1 MKKNKSEI
9 KSVKKPKE
17 TKKPKITKA
26 AQREM
31 TLNLLRTYAPLCG
44 RNKIRLSA
52 LVKRSLTLINR
63 YLRSEDNKDIKAL
76 FDECERIDYFTE
88 RRHTKEFKIKNAIP
102 RCDGSYSN
110 LITLTGIKKES
121 LSRYINEPKNNEL
134 KATMQERRRATKEEK
149 KINSGEF
156 IKEMIVKCGGEI
168 NQIAAKLKLSV
179 SQTWRRLSDPT
190 TPDIRELWYEVRE
203 RQKLKSKNIR
213 MKPKADSGD
222 ANFKIDSQADA
233 FLVHQLG
240 FANVSPDEIKHPAL
254 IGGFG
259 CGKTMSIPLRWL
271 KLIEFRK
278 SQGKSCDLMV
288 IEPTTEMIQ
297 DIIVPTFDDFFYK
310 LGIPVKYLSEKRNY
324 TIVYGGVQ
332 HTCMFRSA
340 ERPRSLTGK
349 NLTDIILDEFERIPY
364 YKQKQVW
371 RECISRI
378 RKAEHGTCAVVST
391 PEGYKLVHELWIEKV
406 NKRFKLIKARTKD
419 NFYLPEDYAM
429 NMYEQYDSKLA
440 KQYLEGDFVNIESDL
455 AYYCFDRNVNVVAD
469 AAVPQGDDNR
479 VILSFDFNVNPM
491 CAAELI
497 MTGRTRYQVYEH
509 KISNSNTKELCES
522 IIESMQRRYEN
533 ARELNLI
540 LTGDASG
547 AARSTTGDNSD
558 FEIIQKAFIDAEY
571 KHSSLVLKGSNPPV
585 RERINFV
592 NALLE
597 KKQFFI
603 AESCKAS
610 VKDRE
615 LVTWKKGSEKF
626 IIDKSDRE
634 VTHLSDAADYGLW
647 ISRYVNEQENKNR
660 FIIIPNTL
668 RRYS

>member
-1 MKKNKSEI
+1 MKNNKTPGK
-9 KSVKKPKE
+9 KS
-17 TKKPKITKA
+17 KPKITKA
-26 AQREM
+26 QQRE
-31 TLNLLRTYAPLCG
+31 TTINLLRIYAPLCG
-44 RNKIRLSA
+44 RNKSRLA
-52 LVKRSLTLINR
+52 DLTQRSVAIINR
-63 YLRSEDNKDIKAL
+63 YFNRKEYKDIKAI
-76 FDECERIDYFTE
+76 FEKQERVDHITE
-88 RRHTKEFKIKNAIP
+88 GRRIRFAKIKKNIP
-102 RCDGSYSN
+102 LSDGSYYS
-110 LITLTGIKKES
+110 LSSLTGISKDM
-121 LSRYINEPKNNEL
+121 LCRTINEPGNDEQKI
-134 KATMQERRRATKEEK
+134 AMQERRAAAKEKRE
-149 KINSGEF
+149 NEFGELV
-156 IKEMIVKCGGEI
+156 KEGIVKCKGDM
-168 NQIAAKLKLSV
+168 NQIAAYIGLSLT
-179 SQTWRRLSDPT
+179 QTWRRLNDT
-190 TPDIRELWYEVRE
+190 RTPGIRALWYETRDIDKKQFKDGSV
-203 RQKLKSKNIR
+203 
-213 MKPKADSGD
+213 KPKPKPDIPSGD

-240 FANVSPDEIKHPAL
+240 FANASPEEIKHPAL

-310 LGIPVKYLSEKRNY
+310 LGVPVKYLSQKRNY
-324 TIVYGGVQ
+324 TVVYGGQQ

-391 PEGYKLVHELWIEKV
+391 PEGYKLVHELWIEKAS
-406 NKRFKLIKARTKD
+406 KRFKLIKAKTKD
-419 NFYLPEDYAM
+419 NFYLPEDFIM

-455 AYYCFDRNVNVVAD
+455 AYYCFDRKVNVIPDSEIPA
-469 AAVPQGDDNR
+469 GDGGR
-479 VILSFDFNVNPM
+479 IILSFDFNVNPM
-491 CAAELI
+491 CAAEII
-497 MTGRTRYQVYEH
+497 MNGKTRYQVHEH

-522 IIESMQRRYEN
+522 IIESMQRRYAN
-533 ARELNLI
+533 AQELNLI

-547 AARSTTGDNSD
+547 AARSSSGENSD
-558 FEIIQKAFIDAEY
+558 FEIISNAFREAGFSKAY
-571 KHSSLVLKGSNPPV
+571 LSVKGSNPPV
-585 RERINFV
+585 RERVNFI
-592 NALLE
+592 NALLD

-603 AESCKAS
+603 AESCAAS
-610 VKDRE
+610 IKDRE
-615 LVTWKKGSEKF
+615 LVSWKKGSEKF

-647 ISRYVNEQENKNR
+647 MSRFTMEQGYQSPYV
-660 FIIIPNTL
+660 IVHHP
-668 RRYS
+668 RRQYS